1 MYDLMLGPHAR
12 GTAVEQL
19 HRLVEAVGLVTTVQ
33 TSIGVGD
40 TAGVI
45 VEAAPRL
52 AEDHDVL
59 SSGLIMSR
67 IGMYRIA
74 WGVVS
79 HPGGSLAVLAP
90 LPGCEGQQS
99 SDWIRH
105 YMREVLDPVMALSG
119 RGHRTGGG
127 GNGTVA
133 EEEFARAFREA
144 YV

>member
-1 MYDLMLGPHAR
+1 MYDLMLSPHAR

-67 IGMYRIA
+67 VGMYRIA

-90 LPGCEGQQS
+90 LPGYEGQQS

-105 YMREVLDPVMALSG
+105 YMREVLDPSWLC
-119 RGHRTGGG
+119 RGVVTAPAEGAT
-127 GNGTVA
+127 GTVT
-133 EEEFARAFREA
+133 EKEFARAFREA